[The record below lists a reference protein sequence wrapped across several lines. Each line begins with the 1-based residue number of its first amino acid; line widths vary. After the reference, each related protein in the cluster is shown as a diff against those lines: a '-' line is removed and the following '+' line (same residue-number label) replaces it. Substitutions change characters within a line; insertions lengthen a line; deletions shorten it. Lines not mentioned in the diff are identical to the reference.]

1 MNFEFTNEEFE
12 KIGAILEVEP
22 KFISNMYRY
31 EIRKDDPVRRISLE
45 IYPKLMIGNR
55 EGSLVSVYTVNS
67 HLQLH
72 FCTGYV
78 ASEILGEVT
87 FFSECGN
94 KVSGLILE
102 KEGGCSLFSNVD
114 KEVLSGDF
122 TKLAPEVM
130 LSSIALSLMETTLEE
145 IADDN

>member
-145 IADDN
+145 MPDEN